1 MTIRT
6 NAAEEE
12 LDTAVLLDLSLIGLA
27 LSLQILGVAVEDV
40 DILGPEK
47 SRIQKSRYLISM
59 WEKNLPHMKE

>member
-47 SRIQKSRYLISM
+47 SRIQKNRYLISM
-59 WEKNLPHMKE
+59 

>member
-6 NAAEEE
+6 NATEEE

-47 SRIQKSRYLISM
+47 SRIQKNRYLISM
-59 WEKNLPHMKE
+59 